1 MDQSPP
7 KNRAPHLFQPGQS
20 GNPSGRPKIIKDIQE
35 LARQHTDKAIA
46 ALVAAL
52 DDPRACVA
60 AASALLDRG
69 YGKPPAKLEHTGPN
83 GGPIQTQDVTD
94 EREDLAAILARAREA
109 RKETRH

>member
-1 MDQSPP
+1 MDQPP

-20 GNPSGRPKIIKDIQE
+20 GNPSGRPKIIKDLQE
-35 LARQHTDKAIA
+35 LARVHTPEALA

-52 DDPRACVA
+52 DKPGERVA

-69 YGKPPAKLEHTGPN
+69 YGKPRQTTELTGPN

-94 EREDLAAILARAREA
+94 DREELAVILARAKAIRE
-109 RKETRH
+109 ETRH